1 MISILDPFREFN
13 TLTVCFRMI
22 LAFACGTIIGLER
35 SYRNK
40 PAGFRTH
47 TLVCLAACIAS
58 LTGLYL
64 YLVAHLPTDVSRIG
78 AQIISGLGFIGAGTI
93 VVTKQNTVKGLT
105 TAAGIWTTGI
115 IGLAIGA
122 GYYEG
127 GIFAAVLVLLI
138 ETDQSHFRNGIRQMT
153 DYRIVVTY
161 HARRNLDA
169 VLRFCKD
176 QNMTITNLKVDR
188 SEDSEKPV
196 YTATITLRSA
206 PNTDFPVLLKQIRNM
221 EGVISA
227 EER

>member
-1 MISILDPFREFN
+1 MLSILNPLRELN

-22 LAFACGTIIGLER
+22 LAFACGTVIGLER

-64 YLVAHLPTDVSRIG
+64 YLIAHLPTDVSRIG
-78 AQIISGLGFIGAGTI
+78 AQIISGLGFLGAGTI
-93 VVTKQNTVKGLT
+93 VVTKRNTVKGLT

-127 GIFAAVLVLLI
+127 GIFAAFLVLLI
-138 ETDQSHFRNGIRQMT
+138 ETDLSPFRHNIRQMKNFC
-153 DYRIVVTY
+153 IIVTY
-161 HARRNLDA
+161 HKRRNLDG

-176 QNMTITNLKVDR
+176 QNMTITNLKV
-188 SEDSEKPV
+188 SGTEDSEEPV
-196 YTATITLRSA
+196 YSATITLRAA
-206 PNTDFPVLLKQIRNM
+206 PNVDVPILLKQIRNM

-227 EER
+227 EEQ